1 METENPAVSVIMP
14 AWNVQDYVVKSLDS
28 VLSQEMRDFEIIF
41 VNDGS
46 TDDTLNI
53 ATEKLSNCGLPV
65 VIVDQKNQGVS
76 VARNVGL
83 GKARGDYVVFFDADD
98 IMKPGCLKRLYEL
111 AC

>member
-65 VIVDQKNQGVS
+65 VIVDQKNQGLVLHGTL
-76 VARNVGL
+76 VWEKQGVIML
-83 GKARGDYVVFFDADD
+83 FFL
-98 IMKPGCLKRLYEL
+98 MLTTL
-111 AC
+111 